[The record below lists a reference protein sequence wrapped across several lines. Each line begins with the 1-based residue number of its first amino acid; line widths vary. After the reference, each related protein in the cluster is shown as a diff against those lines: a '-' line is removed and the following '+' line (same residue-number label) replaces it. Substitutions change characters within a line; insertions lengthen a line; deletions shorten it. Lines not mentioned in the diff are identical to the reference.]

1 MLITLLFI
9 VVIILL
15 LVFIEEYLGKYKLL
29 AFIVLAFCL
38 ISFAGLRPVGFDR
51 DSQNYE
57 SMFMHPDS
65 FNSEISVEPSY
76 RYISQIIY
84 YIFPDIHL
92 VFLFYALLGVSV
104 KFWAIKRLSPILFL
118 PVLIYVCNFFLLHE
132 CTQIRGGIASGLFL
146 LSIIPLSEGKKL
158 YAFLYILVAIFFHY
172 SAISLLP
179 LLFLDNSPFTTTK
192 KIILALIV
200 PLCFVLYAIGFD
212 PLTSFNIPYITEK
225 VEAYQKLSE
234 TKLDKESILNPF
246 PLIKMAVFLYAL
258 YFSETIKPYVPTI
271 YLLIKILGCSLIVYF
286 AFASVKIISM
296 RISELYGII
305 ELVTYPCILYTL
317 RPFSFGKS
325 IVCIIAFIEIFFQL
339 IQWKILDFD
348 I

>member
-15 LVFIEEYLGKYKLL
+15 LVFVEEYLGEYKWL
-29 AFIVLAFCL
+29 AFILLAFCL

-51 DSQNYE
+51 DSPNYE
-57 SMFMHPDS
+57 AMFMNP
-65 FNSEISVEPSY
+65 NSNISETSVEPSY
-76 RYISQIIY
+76 RFLSQILY
-84 YIFPDIHL
+84 YVFPDIHI
-92 VFLFYALLGVSV
+92 VFLLYAMIGVSI
-104 KFWAIKRLSPILFL
+104 KFWAIKKLSPILFL
-118 PVLIYVCNFFLLHE
+118 PILIYVCNFFLLHE

-146 LSIIPLSEGKKL
+146 LSIKPLSEGKKL
-158 YAFLYILVAIFFHY
+158 YAFLYIIAAIFFHY

-179 LLFLDNSPFTTTK
+179 LLFLDNSSFTTTK
-192 KIILALIV
+192 KAMLALIV
-200 PLCFVLYAIGFD
+200 PACFVLYAVGID
-212 PLTSFNIPYITEK
+212 PLTSINIPYITDK
-225 VEAYQKLSE
+225 VESYQALSE

-258 YFSETIKPYVPTI
+258 YFSETIKQYVPSI

-286 AFASVKIISM
+286 AFSSIKIVSM

-305 ELVTYPCILYTL
+305 ELITYPCIIYTL
-317 RPFSFGKS
+317 RPLSFGKF

-339 IQWKILDFD
+339 VQWKILDFD
-348 I
+348 V